1 MPYYFKKGEIYMC
14 NEIYITSVT
23 TTETAVI
30 LIPNRTVTFAN
41 LANTCKY
48 DLIIAC
54 GLKAS
59 ASLPVFIQTSSGN
72 IPLLDKFANTVYP
85 NQLRTRFKYC
95 IGYGNGNT
103 AYTLGQ
109 FVIFNNLCCA
119 SGSSGVATTASIEE
133 VAEMRSV
140 KKNA

>member
-1 MPYYFKKGEIYMC
+1 MC

-23 TTETAVI
+23 TTDTGVI
-30 LIPNRTVTFAN
+30 LVPNRAITFAN

-54 GLKAS
+54 GLKAT
-59 ASLPVFIQTSSGN
+59 ASLPIFIQTSSGN
-72 IPLLDKFANTVYP
+72 IPLLDKFANIVYP

-95 IGYGNGNT
+95 VGYGNTNT

-109 FVIFNNLCCA
+109 FIVTNNLCCA
-119 SGSSGVATTASIEE
+119 SAPSAVTTTANATMAEE
-133 VAEMRSV
+133 IVEAKSL
-140 KKNA
+140 KKNV